1 MALLSTNPVEATT
14 VPETDALALLEAE
27 HNTVADLLR
36 EFERATGKQR
46 GPLGARICEELR
58 VRARIAEEILYPA
71 ARRCLRREDQEILDQ
86 AYVEHTTIEHL
97 ISRLDESKLAP
108 VVFDAFIRVLGEYV
122 TRQMKDEETQLFP
135 RLKRT
140 DVDLIAMGSEI
151 RTRRGELGNGV
162 RRGRPSRQFPVA
174 KSA

>member
-1 MALLSTNPVEATT
+1 MALASTKRVETS
-14 VPETDALALLEAE
+14 VPEADALALLEAD
-27 HNTVADLLR
+27 HDRVAGLLE

-58 VRARIAEEILYPA
+58 IRARIAEEIVYPA

-86 AYVEHTTIEHL
+86 AYIEHSTIEHL
-97 ISRLDESKLAP
+97 ISRLDEPKLAP

-122 TRQMKDEETQLFP
+122 TRQMADEQAQLFP

-151 RTRRGELGNGV
+151 QTRRGELRNDV
-162 RRGRPSRQFPVA
+162 RRGKTSRRFPVA
-174 KSA
+174 GSA